1 MPAVLQIGQQMLD
14 ASQLIEKL
22 KQYRL
27 MPQLVEEVVID
38 SAIAQIECDPSK
50 AMESFCAKRGLFSEE
65 QRQAWCKQQGQSPQ
79 GMLQAAVR
87 EYKLGVFQE
96 ETWGAQID
104 SYFLQRKTQLDR
116 VCYSLI
122 RTKNASLAQEIYFR
136 LNDDGAS
143 FNDLARQYSEGQESK
158 TGGFIGPVELNV
170 PHPVL
175 ARMLSVSQP
184 GQLWAPTQIG
194 EWLVIAR
201 LEQFEPAQFTD
212 AMRQRLLTEQFQTWL
227 RQELQATKV
236 NEIRGDAA
244 PLGDQLP
251 SNDLLA
257 DGVPSD
263 AASGESSPDGSMP
276 SGNIAEAPLNSSTNS
291 STSLPSDLSSEASPA
306 VS

>member
-1 MPAVLQIGQQMLD
+1 MPAVLQIGQQVLS
-14 ASQLIEKL
+14 APQLIEKL
-22 KQYRL
+22 KQYGL
-27 MPQLVEEVVID
+27 MPQLVQEFVID
-38 SAIAQIECDPSK
+38 TAIAHIDSDPSK

-79 GMLQAAVR
+79 EMVAAAVR
-87 EYKLGVFQE
+87 EHKLTAFQE
-96 ETWGAQID
+96 ETWGDQIE

-136 LNDDGAS
+136 LSDDGVS

-227 RQELQATKV
+227 RQQLQATSV
-236 NEIRGDAA
+236 SELRGDETPSSA
-244 PLGDQLP
+244 PGT
-251 SNDLLA
+251 
-257 DGVPSD
+257 
-263 AASGESSPDGSMP
+263 
-276 SGNIAEAPLNSSTNS
+276 APG
-291 STSLPSDLSSEASPA
+291 SLPDTAPGGVTGSAPTPSALSPSID
-306 VS
+306 

>member
-1 MPAVLQIGQQMLD
+1 MSAVLQIGQETLS
-14 ASQLIEKL
+14 ASELIAKL
-22 KQYRL
+22 QSYRL
-27 MPQLVEEVVID
+27 MPQLVQEFVID
-38 SAIAQIECDPSK
+38 TAIADIECDPQK
-50 AMESFCAKRGLFSEE
+50 AIEGFCAKRGLFSEE
-65 QRQAWCKQQGQSPQ
+65 QRQAWCQQQGQTPQ
-79 GMLQAAVR
+79 DMVNAATREHKLQ
-87 EYKLGVFQE
+87 VFQE
-96 ETWGAQID
+96 ETWGAQIE

-201 LEQFEPAQFTD
+201 LEQFEPAQFSDT
-212 AMRQRLLTEQFQTWL
+212 MRQRLLTEQFQGWL
-227 RQELQATKV
+227 RQQLQETPVREVRAEDNDDSPLGLPT
-236 NEIRGDAA
+236 A
-244 PLGDQLP
+244 PL
-251 SNDLLA
+251 
-257 DGVPSD
+257 
-263 AASGESSPDGSMP
+263 
-276 SGNIAEAPLNSSTNS
+276 
-291 STSLPSDLSSEASPA
+291 
-306 VS
+306 

>member
-1 MPAVLQIGQQMLD
+1 MLDTRKQGMSGVLQIGQRVLT
-14 ASQLIEKL
+14 ASELIEKL
-22 KQYRL
+22 GQYRL
-27 MPQLVEEVVID
+27 MPQLVQEFVID
-38 SAIAQIECDPSK
+38 TAIADIECEPQK
-50 AMESFCAKRGLFSEE
+50 AIEGFCARRGLFSEE
-65 QRQAWCKQQGQSPQ
+65 QRQAWCQQQGQTPQ
-79 GMLQAAVR
+79 AMMNAAVR
-87 EYKLGVFQE
+87 EERLQTFQE
-96 ETWGAQID
+96 NTWGVQIE

-212 AMRQRLLTEQFQTWL
+212 TMRQRLLTEQFQGWL
-227 RQELQATKV
+227 RQQLQ
-236 NEIRGDAA
+236 EISVQEIKDDDDDTMDNLLGLA
-244 PLGDQLP
+244 P
-251 SNDLLA
+251 
-257 DGVPSD
+257 
-263 AASGESSPDGSMP
+263 
-276 SGNIAEAPLNSSTNS
+276 T
-291 STSLPSDLSSEASPA
+291 
-306 VS
+306 

>member
-1 MPAVLQIGQQMLD
+1 MSGVLKIGNQVLSAPELIAKLQQY
-14 ASQLIEKL
+14 QLL
-22 KQYRL
+22 
-27 MPQLVEEVVID
+27 PQLVQEHVVD
-38 SAIAQIECDPSK
+38 TAVADIECDPQK

-65 QRQAWCKQQGQSPQ
+65 QRQAWLQQQGQTPQ
-79 GMLQAAVR
+79 GMMSAAVR
-87 EYKLGVFQE
+87 DYKVALFQE
-96 ETWGAQID
+96 ETWGAQIE

-122 RTKNASLAQEIYFR
+122 RTKDASLAQEIYFR

-212 AMRQRLLTEQFQTWL
+212 TMRQRLLNEQFQSWL
-227 RQELQATKV
+227 RQQLQETPVQA
-236 NEIRGDAA
+236 I
-244 PLGDQLP
+244 Q
-251 SNDLLA
+251 
-257 DGVPSD
+257 
-263 AASGESSPDGSMP
+263 
-276 SGNIAEAPLNSSTNS
+276 GNP
-291 STSLPSDLSSEASPA
+291 
-306 VS
+306 

>member
-1 MPAVLQIGQQMLD
+1 MTAVLKIGQQTLD
-14 ASQLIEKL
+14 APQLIERL

-27 MPQLVEEVVID
+27 LPQLVQEFVID
-38 SAIAQIECDPSK
+38 TAIAHIEGEPSK
-50 AMESFCAKRGLFSEE
+50 AMESYCAQRGLFSDE
-65 QRQAWCKQQGQSPQ
+65 QRQAWCQQQGLSPQ
-79 GMLQAAVR
+79 EMLAAAMR
-87 EYKLGVFQE
+87 EYKLMLFKE
-96 ETWGAQID
+96 ETWGAQIE

-136 LNDDGAS
+136 LNDDGVS

-212 AMRQRLLTEQFQTWL
+212 TMRQRLLTEQFQTWL
-227 RQELQATKV
+227 RQQLQETSVSELQPMSAPP
-236 NEIRGDAA
+236 DA
-244 PLGDQLP
+244 
-251 SNDLLA
+251 LL
-257 DGVPSD
+257 
-263 AASGESSPDGSMP
+263 SGESVAAVQVSPV
-276 SGNIAEAPLNSSTNS
+276 LNSS
-291 STSLPSDLSSEASPA
+291 A
-306 VS
+306 